1 MSTHG
6 QEVILPV
13 WTTLNSEKATWGGSE
28 LSMATKV
35 RFAPGLWRGGGVRG
49 RRREGASSWRSDEMG
64 QT

>member
-1 MSTHG
+1 MTDG

-35 RFAPGLWRGGGVRG
+35 RFAPGL
-49 RRREGASSWRSDEMG
+49 
-64 QT
+64 